1 MFVAPRL
8 ALVVAI
14 AALVPLAVPVAP
26 YLALGVALGLVA
38 LAVVADVVRA
48 PRPGGLGVERRVDD
62 VVTVGRE
69 AGVVLIVR
77 NPTRRRLTVSV
88 HDATAPSL
96 ARSPRRQSTTVAPL
110 SRGTLRATIVPRR
123 RGDHGF
129 GPVTVRVAGPLGT
142 AGRQRRLDL
151 PGRVRV
157 YPRLPGRAA
166 VELRLNRARLLQTG
180 ERTTRL
186 RGGGTEF
193 DSLREYHPDD
203 EFRRINW
210 RATARATK
218 PISNIYREERNQQIV
233 VLLDA
238 GRGMAGTVGDTPRV
252 ELAIDGAMAVAELA
266 ARIGDHVGALVF
278 AASVRTLLAPR
289 TGRGQA
295 ARILDAL
302 FDLEASL
309 DAPAY
314 RHAFATLLRHHR
326 RRMLLV
332 LLTDIPSTGAIAP
345 LLDALPVLSSRHL
358 VIVGAVRDPAVLA
371 RARAVPRS
379 SQEVYAKAAAADALD
394 QRDRAAAQLRRF
406 GALVVDA
413 PPDEFAGRL
422 ADRYLHI
429 KATGRL

>member
-1 MFVAPRL
+1 
-8 ALVVAI
+8 
-14 AALVPLAVPVAP
+14 
-26 YLALGVALGLVA
+26 
-38 LAVVADVVRA
+38 
-48 PRPGGLGVERRVDD
+48 
-62 VVTVGRE
+62 
-69 AGVVLIVR
+69 
-77 NPTRRRLTVSV
+77 
-88 HDATAPSL
+88 
-96 ARSPRRQSTTVAPL
+96 
-110 SRGTLRATIVPRR
+110 
-123 RGDHGF
+123 
-129 GPVTVRVAGPLGT
+129 
-142 AGRQRRLDL
+142 
-151 PGRVRV
+151 
-157 YPRLPGRAA
+157 

-218 PISNIYREERNQQIV
+218 PIANIYREERNQQIV

-238 GRGMAGTVGDTPRV
+238 GRGMAGTVAGVSRV

-266 ARIGDHVGALVF
+266 TRIGDHVGALAF
-278 AASVRTLLAPR
+278 AASVEALLTPR

-309 DAPAY
+309 DAAAY
-314 RHAFATLLRHHR
+314 RHAFTTLLRHHR

-332 LLTDIPSTGAIAP
+332 LLTDIPGVGAIEQ
-345 LLDALPVLSSRHL
+345 LLAALPALAARHL
-358 VIVGAVRDPAVLA
+358 VIVGTVRDPAVVA
-371 RARAVPRS
+371 RARGVPRS
-379 SQEVYAKAAAADALD
+379 SEEVYAKAAAAHALD
-394 QRDRAAAQLRRF
+394 ERDRAGAQLRRF